1 MVHSMALW
9 VQGSYLSCF
18 PISILGAGTVRSTN
32 YILNKFFEDSM
43 EEACKGFKIY
53 QSMPH

>member
-1 MVHSMALW
+1 MALW

-32 YILNKFFEDSM
+32 YVLNKFFEDSM